1 MLDFLSSIF
10 SSLFTCSCSRMLA
23 HIVNIALTL
32 TSEMAVLIHTLMLP
46 IREQEIRRFSGAL
59 VETHGKWSVG
69 KSV

>member
-46 IREQEIRRFSGAL
+46 IREQEIRLSDAL
-59 VETHGKWSVG
+59 VETHGKWSVR